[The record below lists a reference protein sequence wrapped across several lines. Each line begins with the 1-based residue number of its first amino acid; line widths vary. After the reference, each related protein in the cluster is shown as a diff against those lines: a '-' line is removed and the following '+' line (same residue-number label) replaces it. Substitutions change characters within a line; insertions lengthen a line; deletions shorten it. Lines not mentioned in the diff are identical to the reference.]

1 MNSLELSHWG
11 WPTAARS
18 EAAPSSSASHRSVAA
33 AADAVVMKS
42 RRSEFEM
49 GNFIL
54 GEESLIGTGREG
66 LK

>member
-49 GNFIL
+49 GNFI
-54 GEESLIGTGREG
+54 
-66 LK
+66 K